1 MTVTKEPQSLTA
13 LLGRLA
19 KAREE
24 RTTVVSDEKKSEK
37 EAFNREIEKEAN
49 AMAAEF
55 DNKGIE
61 YTWGALL
68 GMAENR
74 ILRRKFDEQAA
85 EHFAQVA
92 AIPRRFAQANLR
104 AFTSLDEKQE
114 VAFKRVCRWANAVR
128 AGKSPWLVL
137 SGSWGTG
144 KSHMAC
150 AALNSLRDAKGL
162 DVRFVACIDLTR
174 AVQNTYNNPRATT
187 TEAEIVAELSRLDVL
202 CLDDVAA
209 DPSQFEAKLIAR
221 ILDARY
227 RNDLPTLIVTNLDVF
242 GNNGKPSKFAEYV
255 GPLVASRT
263 VQCADLVDCTTTD
276 FRQSLKQRKQGG
288 KPTPT
293 DYED

>member
-114 VAFKRVCRWANAVR
+114 FAFKRVCRWANGVR

-162 DVRFVACIDLTR
+162 DVRFVACIDLIR
-174 AVQNTYNNPRATT
+174 AVQDTYQKNATT
-187 TEAEIVAELSRLDVL
+187 SEAQIIADLARLDVL

-227 RNDLPTLIVTNLDVF
+227 RNDKPTLIVTNL
-242 GNNGKPSKFAEYV
+242 GISGTACKPSKFDEYV
-255 GPLVASRT
+255 GPLVASR
-263 VQCADLVDCTTTD
+263 VGECADLVDCTTTD
-276 FRQSLKQRKQGG
+276 FRKLLKQK
-288 KPTPT
+288 KH
-293 DYED
+293 EVI

>member
-55 DNKGIE
+55 DSKGIE

-114 VAFKRVCRWANAVR
+114 FAFKRVCRWANGVR

-174 AVQNTYNNPRATT
+174 AVQDTYQKNATT
-187 TEAEIVAELSRLDVL
+187 SEAQIIADLARLDVL

-209 DPSQFEAKLIAR
+209 DPSPFEAKLIAR

-227 RNDLPTLIVTNLDVF
+227 RNDRPTLIVTNLGIV
-242 GNNGKPSKFAEYV
+242 GSAGRPSKFDEYV
-255 GPLVASRT
+255 GPLVASR
-263 VQCADLVDCTTTD
+263 VGECADLVDCTTTD
-276 FRQSLKQRKQGG
+276 FRKQLKHAKEAKQ
-288 KPTPT
+288 
-293 DYED
+293 

>member
-13 LLGRLA
+13 LLGRLT

-24 RTTVVSDEKKSEK
+24 RTAVVSDEKKSEK

-162 DVRFVACIDLTR
+162 DVRFVACIDLIR
-174 AVQNTYNNPRATT
+174 AVQDTYQKNATT
-187 TEAEIVAELSRLDVL
+187 SEAQIIADLARLDVL

-227 RNDLPTLIVTNLDVF
+227 RNDKPTLIVTNL
-242 GNNGKPSKFAEYV
+242 GISGTSGKPSKFDEYV
-255 GPLVASRT
+255 GPLVASR
-263 VQCADLVDCTTTD
+263 VGECADLVDCTTTD
-276 FRQSLKQRKQGG
+276 FRKLLKQKKQEAGL
-288 KPTPT
+288 
-293 DYED
+293 

>member
-114 VAFKRVCRWANAVR
+114 FAFKRVCRWANGVR

-242 GNNGKPSKFAEYV
+242 GSNGKPSKFAEYV

-263 VQCADLVDCTTTD
+263 IQCADLVDCTTTD
-276 FRQSLKQRKQGG
+276 FRQTLKQKKQEAGL
-288 KPTPT
+288 
-293 DYED
+293 